1 MKEDIKF
8 YKPKSIPE
16 LTVLDAQISD
26 FRYDVH
32 AHDDYAIGMTLK
44 GNQCFYCNGQHYET
58 GPGAIIQINPEEAH
72 DGFAGNEEGLMY
84 KMIYIPRNVIN
95 ELDMN
100 TSYNFSFTDTVT
112 YNPDIQNAFKGFTEE
127 LDESDKDMN
136 HGEDALYQFVLK
148 LIEHNDLK
156 MSDSDFKEKY
166 DFVCRSINY
175 IHQNID
181 GKIELD
187 DLCSLVGVSKY
198 HFIRTF
204 KKVTNRTPYQYIL
217 DLKLDKA
224 RKELELGIAPIII
237 AERYGFY
244 DLSHLIHRF
253 KKAYGITPYQY
264 QQSFR

>member
-8 YKPKSIPE
+8 YKPKFMPE
-16 LTVLDAQISD
+16 VTVLDAQISD

-44 GNQCFYCNGQHYET
+44 GNQCFTCNGQQYKTE
-58 GPGAIIQINPEEAH
+58 PGGIIQINPEEAH
-72 DGFAGNEEGLMY
+72 DGFAGNQEGLIY

-100 TSYNFSFTDTVT
+100 TSHNFSFDDTVT
-112 YNPDIQNAFKGFTEE
+112 YNPAIQDAFKCFAQE
-127 LDESDKDMN
+127 LEESDGLLN
-136 HGEDALYQFVLK
+136 NGEDALYQFVLN

-156 MSDSDFKEKY
+156 MNNNVIKEKY

-181 GKIELD
+181 GKIEID
-187 DLCSLVGVSKY
+187 DLCSLVGISKY

-204 KKVTNRTPYQYIL
+204 KKVTKRTPYQYIL

-264 QQSFR
+264 QQSVR